1 MTLNLTLLPE
11 LEERLRQEAE
21 RRGAS
26 LDEIAIEFL
35 DKHLPH
41 NDLPAPDSIRRH
53 DAFLNGYVPADEGLY
68 DDLGR

>member
-1 MTLNLTLLPE
+1 MTLNLTHSLE

-21 RRGAS
+21 RRGVS
-26 LDEIAIEFL
+26 VDEIAVEFL

-41 NDLPAPDSIRRH
+41 NDLAVPGSNRCH
-53 DAFLNGYVPADEGLY
+53 DAFLSSYVSGDEGLY